1 MVILITGCSDGI
13 GLALAS
19 KIAKARPDYKVVA
32 TARSESLNR
41 LEAKI
46 SPYNNLLI
54 LPLDLTKPQEFTD
67 TIKEI
72 IKKFKTID
80 VLVNNAAIIYRSTME
95 QVTDEEEKYLF
106 QTNYFGARELILQV
120 LPIFKQQGKGK
131 ILNISSVGGMMAMPT
146 MSSYSASKWALEG
159 MSEALYYELKP
170 LNINI
175 SLAQLG
181 FVKSQSF
188 KKNKINKVPQN
199 QFYFKMQQGMEEF
212 INTMMNYSSVTPEK
226 IAERILKHMIDED
239 PPLRVYITFD
249 ALIFSWLR
257 RFIPRNIYHQL
268 LNLCL
273 PHNWWLSMKK
283 YKKLLSR
290 YFFRN

>member
-19 KIAKARPDYKVVA
+19 KIAKVRPDYKIVA
-32 TARSESLNR
+32 TARAESIKR
-41 LEAKI
+41 LESKI
-46 SPYNNLLI
+46 KPNNNLLI
-54 LPLDLTKPQEFTD
+54 LPLDLTKPQDFD
-67 TIKEI
+67 QI
-72 IKKFKTID
+72 IKKVLDQFKTID
-80 VLVNNAAIIYRSTME
+80 VLINNAAIIYRSIME
-95 QVTDEEEKYLF
+95 EVSDEEEKYLF
-106 QTNYFGARELILQV
+106 QTNYFGARELILKV
-120 LPIFKQQGKGK
+120 LPVFKNQGKGK

-170 LNINI
+170 LNISI

-181 FVKSQSF
+181 FVKSESF

-199 QFYFKMQQGMEEF
+199 SFYVKMQEGMEEF
-212 INTMMNYSSVTPEK
+212 INTMMNYSTVTPEK
-226 IAERILKHMIDED
+226 IAERILNHMIEEE

-249 ALIFSWLR
+249 ALVFSWLR
-257 RFIPRNIYHQL
+257 RFIPRSMYHQL
-268 LNLCL
+268 LNFFL
-273 PHNWWLSMKK
+273 PHNWWLSIKK
-283 YKKLLSR
+283 YYKLLSR